1 MKDLSAIEINNE
13 NWTVRAV
20 SVESSKK
27 RSNGQND
34 AQLVN
39 KVYIS
44 RNLSIAETGIN
55 WSEFAFFH
63 MMS

>member
-1 MKDLSAIEINNE
+1 MKDLSAIEVNNE

-39 KVYIS
+39 KKIKRTDNAPTDFSKQYDE
-44 RNLSIAETGIN
+44 L
-55 WSEFAFFH
+55 
-63 MMS
+63 